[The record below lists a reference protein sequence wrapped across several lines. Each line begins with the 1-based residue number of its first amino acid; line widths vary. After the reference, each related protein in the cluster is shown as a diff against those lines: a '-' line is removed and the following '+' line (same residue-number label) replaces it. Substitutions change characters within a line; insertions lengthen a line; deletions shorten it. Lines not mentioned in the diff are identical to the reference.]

1 VSVLGK
7 RVETLEAA
15 AGGDGGCERW
25 CGVLVVVKSTTTGAL
40 HSARWNS
47 ETLTEDELGER
58 QTEAK
63 CPKCGRDLSG
73 EAETVIK
80 LGGHR

>member
-1 VSVLGK
+1 MWRPG
-7 RVETLEAA
+7 RGQEHHN
-15 AGGDGGCERW
+15 RR
-25 CGVLVVVKSTTTGAL
+25 
-40 HSARWNS
+40 SARWNS